1 MQRKRWGL
9 PVALGLITAVLLVAA
24 LWPKETPQRT
34 LVVAARDLGAGT
46 TLVAADLTT
55 AQAPADAAR
64 APADAVA
71 DPGRFVGQ
79 TLAVV
84 RFAGEPVTP
93 RHIGPAVTLAPDE
106 RGIAVKVQSD
116 TGLAG
121 LLRPGMK
128 VGLVATL
135 ADGDRDIYAK
145 SLLEGL
151 RVVYVSPDFQARPYT
166 PATASATVTK
176 SGGGALGMDS
186 APATSATGNTGTVRE
201 GVLVLAASTQAQ
213 PVRYETITD
222 TLKLAAGGVT
232 PALGLAPTPVPETKW
247 SGSAGASVTGTLP
260 LTTTAT
266 TAPRPPP
273 VVKPKEPPVR
283 WVIPVELIAALNAA
297 QNSSFTLVLL
307 PEASQFYTTAG
318 LTLADMRNRAASEEP
333 RR

>member
-1 MQRKRWGL
+1 MQKRRWGL
-9 PVALGLITAVLLVAA
+9 PIALGLITAVLVVAA

-46 TLVAADLTT
+46 TVVAADLTT
-55 AQAPADAAR
+55 VRVDAAA

-71 DPGRFVGQ
+71 DPGRLVGQ

-84 RFAGEPVTP
+84 RFTGEPVTA

-106 RGIAVKVQSD
+106 RGIAVKVQAA

-135 ADGDRDIYAK
+135 ADSDRDIYAK

-166 PATASATVTK
+166 PATASATVSK
-176 SGGGALGMDS
+176 SGSATGSGLGDS
-186 APATSATGNTGTVRE
+186 APATSSAGSSGTVRE

-213 PVRYETITD
+213 PVRYEMITD
-222 TLKLAAGGVT
+222 TLKLAAG
-232 PALGLAPTPVPETKW
+232 APIT
-247 SGSAGASVTGTLP
+247 ATLP
-260 LTTTAT
+260 LTPTTAT
-266 TAPRPPP
+266 KTPRAVPTVEP
-273 VVKPKEPPVR
+273 EAPPVR
-283 WVIPVELIAALNAA
+283 WVIPIELIAALNAA
-297 QNSSFTLVLL
+297 GESSFTLVLL
-307 PEASQFYTTAG
+307 PETPQGYTTAG
-318 LTLADMRNRAASEEP
+318 LTLAEMRQATPTPES

>member
-9 PVALGLITAVLLVAA
+9 PIALGLITAVLLVAA

-46 TLVAADLTT
+46 TLAAADLTT
-55 AQAPADAAR
+55 AQVDAAR

-106 RGIAVKVQSD
+106 RGIAVKVQAD

-128 VGLVATL
+128 VGMVATL

-176 SGGGALGMDS
+176 SGSGALGMDS
-186 APATSATGNTGTVRE
+186 APATSSTGNTGTVRE

-213 PVRYETITD
+213 AVRYETITD
-222 TLKLAAGGVT
+222 TLKLAAGG
-232 PALGLAPTPVPETKW
+232 LI
-247 SGSAGASVTGTLP
+247 TGTLP

-266 TAPRPPP
+266 TAPRPTPT
-273 VVKPKEPPVR
+273 VKPKEPPVR

-307 PEASQFYTTAG
+307 PEAPQLYTTAG
-318 LTLADMRNRAASEEP
+318 LTLADMRNQAASEEP

>member
-9 PVALGLITAVLLVAA
+9 PIALGLITAVLLVAA

-55 AQAPADAAR
+55 AQVDAAR
-64 APADAVA
+64 APADAIA
-71 DPGRFVGQ
+71 DPGRLVGQ

-84 RFAGEPVTP
+84 RFASEPVTP

-106 RGIAVKVQSD
+106 RGIAVKVQAD

-128 VGLVATL
+128 VGMVATL

-166 PATASATVTK
+166 PATASASVSK
-176 SGGGALGMDS
+176 SGSTGALGMDS
-186 APATSATGNTGTVRE
+186 APATSSTGSSGTVRE

-222 TLKLAAGGVT
+222 TLKLAAGG
-232 PALGLAPTPVPETKW
+232 PI
-247 SGSAGASVTGTLP
+247 TGTLP
-260 LTTTAT
+260 LTTTTAT
-266 TAPRPPP
+266 AARPTPT
-273 VVKPKEPPVR
+273 VKPKEPPVR
-283 WVIPVELIAALNAA
+283 WVIPIELIAALNAA

-307 PEASQFYTTAG
+307 PEAPQVYTTAG
-318 LTLADMRNRAASEEP
+318 LTLTDVREQIPTSEP

>member
-46 TLVAADLTT
+46 TLAAADLTT
-55 AQAPADAAR
+55 AQVDAAR

-106 RGIAVKVQSD
+106 RGIAVKVQAD

-128 VGLVATL
+128 VGMVATL

-186 APATSATGNTGTVRE
+186 TPATSSTGNTGTVRE

-213 PVRYETITD
+213 AVRYETITD
-222 TLKLAAGGVT
+222 TLKLAAAGVDHRH
-232 PALGLAPTPVPETKW
+232 AAAHDHRHDRARV
-247 SGSAGASVTGTLP
+247 
-260 LTTTAT
+260 
-266 TAPRPPP
+266 RPPP
-273 VVKPKEPPVR
+273 
-283 WVIPVELIAALNAA
+283 
-297 QNSSFTLVLL
+297 
-307 PEASQFYTTAG
+307 
-318 LTLADMRNRAASEEP
+318 
-333 RR
+333 

>member
-46 TLVAADLTT
+46 TLAAADLTT
-55 AQAPADAAR
+55 AQVDAAR

-106 RGIAVKVQSD
+106 RGIAVKVQAD

-128 VGLVATL
+128 VGMVATL

-166 PATASATVTK
+166 PATASATVSTGNK
-176 SGGGALGMDS
+176 DALGLNS
-186 APATSATGNTGTVRE
+186 APAATTSAGNSGTVRE

-222 TLKLAAGGVT
+222 TLKLAA
-232 PALGLAPTPVPETKW
+232 
-247 SGSAGASVTGTLP
+247 AGTITGTLP
-260 LTTTAT
+260 LTTTTT
-266 TAPRPPP
+266 TAPRPTPAA
-273 VVKPKEPPVR
+273 KPKEPPVR

-307 PEASQFYTTAG
+307 PEAPQLYTTAG
-318 LTLADMRNRAASEEP
+318 LTLADMRNQAANEEP

>member
-46 TLVAADLTT
+46 ILAAADLTT
-55 AQAPADAAR
+55 AQVDAAR

-106 RGIAVKVQSD
+106 RGIAVKVQAD

-128 VGLVATL
+128 VGMVATL

-166 PATASATVTK
+166 PATASATVSK
-176 SGGGALGMDS
+176 SGSTGALGMDS
-186 APATSATGNTGTVRE
+186 APASSSAGSSGTVRE

-222 TLKLAAGGVT
+222 TLKLAAGG
-232 PALGLAPTPVPETKW
+232 PI
-247 SGSAGASVTGTLP
+247 TGTLP
-260 LTTTAT
+260 LTTTTA
-266 TAPRPPP
+266 TAPRPTPT
-273 VVKPKEPPVR
+273 VKPKEPPVR

-307 PEASQFYTTAG
+307 PEAPQVYTTAG
-318 LTLADMRNRAASEEP
+318 LTLTDVREQIPTPEP

>member
-9 PVALGLITAVLLVAA
+9 PIALGLITAVLLVAA
-24 LWPKETPQRT
+24 LWPKEAPQRT

-46 TLVAADLTT
+46 TLAVADLTT
-55 AQAPADAAR
+55 AQVDATR
-64 APADAVA
+64 APADAIA
-71 DPGRFVGQ
+71 DPGRLVGQ

-106 RGIAVKVQSD
+106 RGIAVKVQAD

-128 VGLVATL
+128 VGMVATL

-166 PATASATVTK
+166 PATASATVSK
-176 SGGGALGMDS
+176 SGSTGALGMDS
-186 APATSATGNTGTVRE
+186 APATSSAGSSGTVRE

-222 TLKLAAGGVT
+222 TLKLATGG
-232 PALGLAPTPVPETKW
+232 AI
-247 SGSAGASVTGTLP
+247 TGTLP
-260 LTTTAT
+260 LTTTT
-266 TAPRPPP
+266 TAPRPTPT
-273 VVKPKEPPVR
+273 VKPKEPPVR

-307 PEASQFYTTAG
+307 PEAPQVYTTAG
-318 LTLADMRNRAASEEP
+318 LTLTDVREQIPTPEP